1 MNLRVL
7 RVVVPVVGLAVGLA
21 LLHWLVDL
29 PAVFRRLADAD
40 PAWILVAVA
49 LNSLAPVV
57 VAVKVQAYVR
67 LAGETVTFRRAWSA
81 VMAAVALNAVL
92 PARGGDLIRAVFLAE
107 NRGTVSLLVGVV
119 VLERLVDV
127 FTLGLL
133 SLVAALFGGVTV
145 ATALATGACLAAVAA
160 ILVMASGHRLPWK
173 TELAERVGRAARRVP
188 AHPGPMLLG
197 FACSLV
203 SWGLN
208 IVLMGALLR
217 AVGVVASPAAVAR
230 ATPVAILAG
239 ILPVTLGGIGTRD
252 TTFVLLLG
260 DGTNGDR
267 IAAAAFLYTAIT
279 LWLQGLLGSAA
290 LGRETLRRT
299 RRAAEDARSGA

>member
-1 MNLRVL
+1 MNRGLLRIL
-7 RVVVPVVGLAVGLA
+7 VPVVGLALGLL

-29 PAVFRRLADAD
+29 PAVLRRIGEAD
-40 PAWILVAVA
+40 PLWIAAAVG
-49 LNSLAPVV
+49 LNFLAPVV
-57 VAVKVQAYVR
+57 VAVKVRAYAH
-67 LAGETVTFRRAWSA
+67 LADVAVSFRRAWSA

-107 NRGTVSLLVGVV
+107 SPGTVSLLVGVV

-133 SLVAALFGGVTV
+133 SLVAAAFGGVSV
-145 ATALATGACLAAVAA
+145 ATALALGACVTAVVALA
-160 ILVMASGHRLPWK
+160 VMARGHRLPWK
-173 TELAERVGRAARRVP
+173 TELAERVGRAARRIPAQPVP
-188 AHPGPMLLG
+188 FLVG
-197 FACSLV
+197 FGCSLG

-208 IVLMGALLR
+208 ILIMGALLR
-217 AVGVVASPAAVAR
+217 AVGVIVTAAEVAR
-230 ATPVAILAG
+230 ATPIAILAG

-260 DGTNGDR
+260 DGTDGDR

-299 RRAAEDARSGA
+299 RQAAEAARG